1 MNGFPSLRSSNI
13 DMLDRPDAASEKGMQ
28 RETKSR
34 DKLARILLVTAI
46 GALSLYLMWRAF
58 PLVPAR

>member
-13 DMLDRPDAASEKGMQ
+13 DILDRPDAASEKGMQ

-34 DKLARILLVTAI
+34 DKLARIVVFTAI
-46 GALSLYLMWRAF
+46 GVLSFYLMWRAF